1 MRWKDEKCKAKVGD
15 TPWHGE
21 WQEEETKKGIIAPA
35 VWINLHEMDLNQ
47 FEWEYERRGLVENG
61 P

>member
-35 VWINLHEMDLNQ
+35 VGINLHEMDLN
-47 FEWEYERRGLVENG
+47 
-61 P
+61 